1 MKTESSILFGLRICG
16 AVVCG
21 LIGWSLGDVISVYFP
36 PPLDNYVIAHVIT
49 MTMLGLIGALLFPMA
64 FGRPLTQLYHRIVSL
79 SASQIIAG
87 FIGLG
92 AGLLLAAL
100 LAFPLARLPEPFGP
114 VLPFLAAVGFGTL
127 GLGIMSLRYRELF
140 QILNIKLPA
149 SRPEELPIVMREPLL
164 LDTSVIIDGR
174 IADVSNAGFLRGEM
188 IVPRFVLNELQF
200 VADSPDA
207 MRRARGRRGLEVL
220 KRLQKESPWPV
231 KIVDD
236 DPVEAQRVD
245 EKLVLLAKHWNCPI
259 VTNDYNLNKVASL
272 QGVTVLNIN
281 ELANAVKTVVL
292 PGESLH
298 IQIIQ
303 PGREAGQGVGYL
315 EDGTMVV
322 VEEGQPYLDRS
333 VEVSVTKV
341 LQTAAGRMIFA
352 KPLVGGREQA
362 VNARLST
369 SDSRIPSDYR

>member
-1 MKTESSILFGLRICG
+1 MRTESSILFGLRICG
-16 AVVCG
+16 AVVFG
-21 LIGWSLGDVISVYFP
+21 LIGWSLGDLISGYFP
-36 PPLDNYVIAHVIT
+36 PPLDNYFISHVAT
-49 MTMLGLIGALLFPMA
+49 MSALGLVGALTFPVL
-64 FGRPLTQLYHRIVSL
+64 FGRPLTQLYHHIVNL
-79 SASQIIAG
+79 SAPQIIAG
-87 FIGLG
+87 FIGLS

-127 GLGIMSLRYRELF
+127 GLGVMSLRYRELF

-149 SRPEELPIVMREPLL
+149 NKPEELPLVMREPLL

-188 IVPRFVLNELQF
+188 LVPRFVLNELQF

-207 MRRARGRRGLEVL
+207 IRRARGRRGLEVL

-231 KIVDD
+231 RIVDE
-236 DPVEAQRVD
+236 DPAESQRVD
-245 EKLVLLAKHWNCPI
+245 EKLILLAKQWACPI

-298 IQIIQ
+298 VQVIQ

-322 VEEGQPYLDRS
+322 VEEGQPYLSRAI
-333 VEVSVTKV
+333 EVSVTKV

-352 KPLVGGREQA
+352 KPQIGNRESA
-362 VNARLST
+362 THSRLPT
-369 SDSRIPSDYR
+369 PDP

>member
-21 LIGWSLGDVISVYFP
+21 LVGWSLGDVISAYFP
-36 PPLDNYVIAHVIT
+36 PPLDNYVIAHVMT
-49 MTMLGLIGALLFPMA
+49 MTALGLVGALLFPVA

-87 FIGLG
+87 FMGLG

-127 GLGIMSLRYRELF
+127 GLGVMSLRYRELF

-149 SRPEELPIVMREPLL
+149 SKPEELPILLREPLL

-174 IADVSNAGFLRGEM
+174 IADVSNTGFLRGEV

-200 VADSPDA
+200 VADSADA

-231 KIVDD
+231 RIVDD
-236 DPVEAQRVD
+236 DPPEAQRVD
-245 EKLVLLAKHWNCPI
+245 EKLIVLAKQWNCPI

-303 PGREAGQGVGYL
+303 PGREVGQGVGYL

-322 VEEGQPYLDRS
+322 VEEGQAYLDRS
-333 VEVSVTKV
+333 IEVNVTKV

-352 KPLVGGREQA
+352 RPLPTGRET
-362 VNARLST
+362 VGARPSA
-369 SDSRIPSDYR
+369 SESRIPSDYR

>member
-1 MKTESSILFGLRICG
+1 
-16 AVVCG
+16 VVCG

-36 PPLDNYVIAHVIT
+36 PPLTNYVIAHVIT
-49 MTMLGLIGALLFPMA
+49 MTALGLIGALLFPLA
-64 FGRPLTQLYHRIVSL
+64 FGKPLTQLYHRIASL
-79 SASQIIAG
+79 SASQIIAS
-87 FIGLG
+87 FMGLG

-149 SRPEELPIVMREPLL
+149 SRPEESPIPMREPLL

-174 IADVSNAGFLRGEM
+174 IADVSNTGFLRGEL

-200 VADSPDA
+200 VADSADA

-231 KIVDD
+231 RIVDN
-236 DPVEAQRVD
+236 DPPDAQRVD
-245 EKLVLLAKHWNCPI
+245 EKLIMLAKQWNCPI

-298 IQIIQ
+298 LQIIQ

-322 VEEGQPYLDRS
+322 VEEGLAYLDRS
-333 VEVSVTKV
+333 IEVSVTKV

-352 KPLVGGREQA
+352 KPLPAGRET
-362 VNARLST
+362 VGT
-369 SDSRIPSDYR
+369 SPATSESRIPSNYR